1 MSIALTIWRAHLKSL
16 RNESRHDTQMRLALG
31 VVLVFNIIA
40 GLWSANQLS
49 ARLHQWQAIGSPALD
64 AGLWSL
70 CWLTWSGMSFF
81 AVLGS
86 IRLAFSGDEA
96 QLLFV
101 LPIASA
107 SRFRT
112 LYGLFFVENLWNWLL
127 LEVGVTSYVL
137 VSSLGWH
144 ALPWLVLLQLGIGIV
159 VLCTLVVTLWVI
171 YYLIPRERVKAR
183 IWVTMG
189 TAITLLLSLALSFAS
204 KGSVNPNALLI
215 WFRPEYVIP
224 LFALL
229 LAIALG
235 PFANPLGRLYIAAFQ
250 TTQSWD
256 RSRKPLTVPGLHV
269 LTSIFTRHR
278 TLTGAL
284 WVKSLLSQ
292 SRNVFFWLRLVMI
305 VIGVALFPLAH
316 TAIAHYGFSVVP
328 LVSAYAAGLS
338 LLHVIE
344 VAPNAISGEGNRL
357 ALYLTAPL
365 ALSRILRAKLILF
378 LLPVLSESILI
389 GLLLSWQL
397 ALALD
402 QVAFALAAIVS
413 MVLGNVT
420 LLVLGSAWDVD
431 LNLAIEGTL
440 QAILQEE
447 MPISPRKMGLFNLS
461 VLLFALMFLL
471 LWKVPAPLA
480 LAGLVVLNALILVGM
495 WKFSQAQLRRRIQA
509 AR

>member
-1 MSIALTIWRAHLKSL
+1 LSITLTIWRAHLKSL
-16 RNESRHDTQMRLALG
+16 RNASRHDTQMRLALG

-40 GLWSANQLS
+40 VLWSANQLS
-49 ARLHQWQAIGSPALD
+49 ARLHQWQAIGSPAMD

-81 AVLGS
+81 AALGS

-96 QLLFV
+96 QLLVV

-144 ALPWLVLLQLGIGIV
+144 ALPWLVLLQLGIGVV

-171 YYLIPRERVKAR
+171 RYLIPRERVKTR

-189 TAITLLLSLALSFAS
+189 TAIALLLLLAF

-235 PFANPLGRLYIAAFQ
+235 PFANPLGRLYMAAFQ
-250 TTQSWD
+250 TTQNWD

-269 LTSIFTRHR
+269 LTSTFTRYR

-292 SRNVFFWLRLVMI
+292 VRNVFFWLRLAMI
-305 VIGVALFPLAH
+305 VIGIALFPLVY
-316 TAIAHYGFSVVP
+316 TAIAHYGFSAVT
-328 LVSAYAAGLS
+328 LVAAYAAGLS

-365 ALSRILRAKLILF
+365 ELPRILRAKLIPF
-378 LLPVLSESILI
+378 LLPVLSESIVI
-389 GLLLSWQL
+389 GLLLSWQR
-397 ALALD
+397 ALALN
-402 QVAFALAAIVS
+402 QVAFALVAIVL

-420 LLVLGSAWDVD
+420 LLVLGSAWDED

-447 MPISPRKMGLFNLS
+447 MPVSPRKMGLFNLS

-471 LWKVPAPLA
+471 LWKVPALLA
-480 LAGLVVLNALILVGM
+480 LVGLVVLNAIILVGV
-495 WKFSQAQLRRRIQA
+495 WKFSQAQLHRRIQDA
-509 AR
+509 S